1 MNTYFRILSFA
12 RPLRHYLPQYLAFT
26 LLGIIFGLI
35 NFTLLIPLFD
45 VIFQQMDMAEL
56 QAYQSNP
63 AFSPTLGYLKH
74 KFYYFLISFTETYG
88 KIGTLAYITVVIIV
102 ANLMSNI
109 FRYLSQIIL
118 AKVRARAVR
127 GLRLAIFEKISLLH
141 LGFFTDQR
149 KGDVTSRITNDV
161 QEVENGIVHSLQV
174 IFRDPASII
183 LYFAWLFFMS
193 FKLTLFTLIVL
204 PIAGVLVS
212 EIVKKLRRIAL
223 AGQESLGRILNQ
235 VDETFSGIR
244 IIKAFNARDYTL
256 KKFTKEIDQYAGINI
271 SMARK
276 NELASPV
283 SEFLGIIVVGG
294 ILLFGGNLVLN
305 NQSTLDG
312 AAFLTYLVVFAQL
325 LAPSKALSK
334 AYSSIQ
340 RALASAERIFEIID
354 IVPEIKDSDHAY
366 ATAQFNE
373 SIEIKNVSFAYDN
386 EKVLEDINL
395 VVPIGRTIALVG
407 PSGSG
412 KSTLVDLIP
421 RFYDPTKGQV
431 LLDGIPLKDYKLEA
445 LRSLMGIVSQE
456 SILFNDTVFNNI
468 AFGKPQAS
476 NEEVIKAAKVANAH
490 EFILRLENGYQTEI
504 GERGGKLSG
513 GQRQRLSIAR
523 AVLKNPSIL
532 ILDEATS
539 ALDSESEN
547 LVQEALSNLMK
558 NRTSIVIAHR
568 LSTIQNA
575 DEIIVLQEGRIIE
588 RGTHHQLLDRGG
600 LYQKLNA
607 MQAV

>member
-127 GLRLAIFEKISLLH
+127 GLRLAIFGKISLLH

-183 LYFAWLFFMS
+183 LYFTWLFFMS

-244 IIKAFNARDYTL
+244 IIKAFNARDYT
-256 KKFTKEIDQYAGINI
+256 
-271 SMARK
+271 
-276 NELASPV
+276 
-283 SEFLGIIVVGG
+283 
-294 ILLFGGNLVLN
+294 
-305 NQSTLDG
+305 
-312 AAFLTYLVVFAQL
+312 
-325 LAPSKALSK
+325 
-334 AYSSIQ
+334 
-340 RALASAERIFEIID
+340 
-354 IVPEIKDSDHAY
+354 
-366 ATAQFNE
+366 
-373 SIEIKNVSFAYDN
+373 
-386 EKVLEDINL
+386 
-395 VVPIGRTIALVG
+395 
-407 PSGSG
+407 
-412 KSTLVDLIP
+412 
-421 RFYDPTKGQV
+421 
-431 LLDGIPLKDYKLEA
+431 
-445 LRSLMGIVSQE
+445 
-456 SILFNDTVFNNI
+456 
-468 AFGKPQAS
+468 
-476 NEEVIKAAKVANAH
+476 
-490 EFILRLENGYQTEI
+490 FI
-504 GERGGKLSG
+504 
-513 GQRQRLSIAR
+513 
-523 AVLKNPSIL
+523 
-532 ILDEATS
+532 
-539 ALDSESEN
+539 
-547 LVQEALSNLMK
+547 
-558 NRTSIVIAHR
+558 
-568 LSTIQNA
+568 
-575 DEIIVLQEGRIIE
+575 
-588 RGTHHQLLDRGG
+588 
-600 LYQKLNA
+600 
-607 MQAV
+607 

>member
-1 MNTYFRILSFA
+1 MNTYLRILSYA
-12 RPLRHYLPQYLAFT
+12 RPLRRYLPQYLLFT
-26 LLGIIFGLI
+26 LLGIVFGLI
-35 NFTLLIPLFD
+35 NFTLLKPLFD
-45 VIFQQMDMAEL
+45 VIFQQMDVAEL
-56 QAYQSNP
+56 EAFRVNP
-63 AFSPTLGYLKH
+63 EFSLSLKYLEH
-74 KFYYFLISFTETYG
+74 QFYYYFISFSDAYG
-88 KIGTLAYITVVIIV
+88 KIGTLAYISIVTII
-102 ANLMSNI
+102 ANLLANT
-109 FRYLSQIIL
+109 FRYLSQILL
-118 AKVRARAVR
+118 AKVRAKTVR
-127 GLRLAIFEKISLLH
+127 GLRLAVYDRLTLLH

-149 KGDVTSRITNDV
+149 KGDITSRITNDI

-174 IFRDPASII
+174 IFRDPATII
-183 LYFAWLFFMS
+183 LYFTWLFFMS
-193 FKLTLFTLIVL
+193 FKLTIFTIIVL
-204 PIAGVLVS
+204 PVAGVLIS
-212 EIVKKLRRIAL
+212 GIVKKLRRIAR
-223 AGQESLGRILNQ
+223 AGQESLGQILNQ

-244 IIKAFNARDYTL
+244 IIKAFNARDYTM
-256 KKFTKEIDQYAGINI
+256 KKFQNEVNNYAGITV

-283 SEFLGIIVVGG
+283 SEFLGIVVVGG

-305 NQSTLDG
+305 NQSSLDG
-312 AAFLTYLVVFAQL
+312 AAFLTYLVVFTQVLSPA
-325 LAPSKALSK
+325 KGISK

-340 RALASAERIFEIID
+340 RALASAERIFEVVD
-354 IVPEIKDSDHAY
+354 TVPEITDAPDARKTAEFKDSIE
-366 ATAQFNE
+366 FNQ
-373 SIEIKNVSFAYDN
+373 VSFAYDN
-386 EKVLEDINL
+386 EWVLEDINL
-395 VVPIGRTIALVG
+395 KISRGNTIALVG

-421 RFYDPTKGQV
+421 RFYDPTKGTV
-431 LLDGIPLKDYKLEA
+431 LLDGVSLKEYQLNAIRD
-445 LRSLMGIVSQE
+445 LMGIVSQE

-468 AFGKPQAS
+468 AFGVGEAS
-476 NEEVIKAAKVANAH
+476 TEDVIKAAEIANAH
-490 EFILRLENGYQTEI
+490 EFILKLDNGYQTEI
-504 GERGGKLSG
+504 GERGSKLSG

-523 AVLKNPSIL
+523 AVLKNPPVL

-588 RGTHHQLLDRGG
+588 RGTHHQLLDQGG
-600 LYQKLNA
+600 LYKKLNA

>member
-1 MNTYFRILSFA
+1 
-12 RPLRHYLPQYLAFT
+12 
-26 LLGIIFGLI
+26 
-35 NFTLLIPLFD
+35 
-45 VIFQQMDMAEL
+45 
-56 QAYQSNP
+56 
-63 AFSPTLGYLKH
+63 
-74 KFYYFLISFTETYG
+74 
-88 KIGTLAYITVVIIV
+88 
-102 ANLMSNI
+102 
-109 FRYLSQIIL
+109 
-118 AKVRARAVR
+118 
-127 GLRLAIFEKISLLH
+127 
-141 LGFFTDQR
+141 
-149 KGDVTSRITNDV
+149 
-161 QEVENGIVHSLQV
+161 
-174 IFRDPASII
+174 
-183 LYFAWLFFMS
+183 MS

-354 IVPEIKDSDHAY
+354 IVPEIQDSDHAY

-395 VVPIGRTIALVG
+395 VVPRGRTIALVG

>member
-1 MNTYFRILSFA
+1 MKTYLRILSFA
-12 RPLRHYLPQYLAFT
+12 RPLRHYLPQYIACT

-35 NFTLLIPLFD
+35 NITLLKPLFD
-45 VIFQQMDMAEL
+45 VIFQQMDTAEL
-56 QAYQSNP
+56 QAYQSDP
-63 AFSPTLGYLKH
+63 AFYPSLGYLKH
-74 KFYYFLISFTETYG
+74 KFYYFFITFTETYG
-88 KIGTLAYITVVIIV
+88 KIGTLAYISIV
-102 ANLMSNI
+102 TIAANLLANI
-109 FRYLSQIIL
+109 FRYLSQVIL

-149 KGDVTSRITNDV
+149 KGDITSRITNDV

-174 IFRDPASII
+174 IFRDPATII

-193 FKLTLFTLIVL
+193 FQLTIFTLILL
-204 PIAGVLVS
+204 PIAGILIS
-212 EIVKKLRRIAL
+212 GIVKKLRRIAL

-256 KKFTKEIDQYAGINI
+256 KKFTKEIDRYANINI

-283 SEFLGIIVVGG
+283 SEVLGIIVVGG

-305 NQSTLDG
+305 NQSALDG
-312 AAFLTYLVVFAQL
+312 AAFLTYLVVFAQI
-325 LAPSKALSK
+325 LAPSKAISK

-340 RALASAERIFEIID
+340 RALASGERIFEVID
-354 IVPEIKDSDHAY
+354 AVPEIKDSTHAK
-366 ATAQFNE
+366 ATAQFHE
-373 SIEIKNVSFAYDN
+373 SIVMENVSFAYDN
-386 EKVLEDINL
+386 ERVLENINL
-395 VVPIGRTIALVG
+395 TIPRGRTIALVG

-421 RFYDPTKGQV
+421 RFYEPTSGQV
-431 LLDGIPLKDYKLEA
+431 LLDGIPLQDYKLEA
-445 LRSLMGIVSQE
+445 IRSLMGIVNQE

-468 AFGKPQAS
+468 AFGMPLA
-476 NEEVIKAAKVANAH
+476 NHEEVINAAEIANAH
-490 EFILRLENGYQTEI
+490 EFILKLENGYQTEI
-504 GERGGKLSG
+504 GERGSKLSG
-513 GQRQRLSIAR
+513 GERQRISIAR
-523 AVLKNPSIL
+523 AVLKNPPIL

-539 ALDSESEN
+539 ALDSESES

-575 DEIIVLQEGRIIE
+575 DEIIVLQEGRILE
-588 RGTHHQLLDRGG
+588 RGTHHQLLDKGG

>member
-1 MNTYFRILSFA
+1 MKTYLRILSYA
-12 RPLRHYLPQYLAFT
+12 RPLRRYLPQYLLFT
-26 LLGIIFGLI
+26 LLGIVFGLI
-35 NFTLLIPLFD
+35 NFTLLKPLFD
-45 VIFQQMDMAEL
+45 VIFEQMDVAEL
-56 QAYQSNP
+56 EAFRVNP
-63 AFSPTLGYLKH
+63 EFSLSLKYLEH
-74 KFYYFLISFTETYG
+74 QFYYYFISFSDAYG
-88 KIGTLAYITVVIIV
+88 KIGTLAYISIVTII
-102 ANLMSNI
+102 ANFFANT

-118 AKVRARAVR
+118 AKVRAKTVR
-127 GLRLAIFEKISLLH
+127 GLRLAVYEKLTLLH

-149 KGDVTSRITNDV
+149 KGDITSRITNDI

-174 IFRDPASII
+174 IFRDPATII
-183 LYFAWLFFMS
+183 LYFTWLFFMS
-193 FKLTLFTLIVL
+193 FKLTIFTIIVL
-204 PIAGVLVS
+204 PVAGVLIS
-212 EIVKKLRRIAL
+212 GIVKKLRRIARE
-223 AGQESLGRILNQ
+223 GQESLGQILNQ

-256 KKFTKEIDQYAGINI
+256 KKFQKEVNKYAGITV

-283 SEFLGIIVVGG
+283 SEFLGIVVVGG

-305 NQSTLDG
+305 NQSSLDG
-312 AAFLTYLVVFAQL
+312 AAFLTYLVVFTQV
-325 LAPSKALSK
+325 LAPAKGISK

-340 RALASAERIFEIID
+340 RALASAERIFQVVD
-354 IVPEIKDSDHAY
+354 TVPQITDAPNARKTAEFKDS
-366 ATAQFNE
+366 
-373 SIEIKNVSFAYDN
+373 IEFKQVSFAYDN
-386 EKVLEDINL
+386 EWVLQDINL
-395 VVPIGRTIALVG
+395 KISRGNTIALVG

-421 RFYDPTKGQV
+421 RFYEPTKGTV
-431 LLDGIPLKDYKLEA
+431 LLDGVSLKEYQLSAIRD
-445 LRSLMGIVSQE
+445 LMGIVSQE

-468 AFGKPQAS
+468 AFGAIEAKT
-476 NEEVIKAAKVANAH
+476 EDVIKAAEIANAH
-490 EFILRLENGYQTEI
+490 EFILKLENGYQTEI
-504 GERGGKLSG
+504 GERGSKLSG

-523 AVLKNPSIL
+523 AVLKNPPVL

-539 ALDSESEN
+539 ALDSESES

-588 RGTHHQLLDRGG
+588 RGTHHQLLDQDG
-600 LYQKLNA
+600 LYKKLNA